1 MYNKI
6 EEGDEN
12 FNPGAP
18 ANARHFYNELL
29 NVEKEMNKKQKDK
42 ITLHVYPNSFRYCK
56 KFFFLEIKYTIN
68 V

>member
-1 MYNKI
+1 MVYNKI

-29 NVEKEMNKKQKDK
+29 NVGKEMNKKQKGK
-42 ITLHVYPNSFRYCK
+42 
-56 KFFFLEIKYTIN
+56 
-68 V
+68 